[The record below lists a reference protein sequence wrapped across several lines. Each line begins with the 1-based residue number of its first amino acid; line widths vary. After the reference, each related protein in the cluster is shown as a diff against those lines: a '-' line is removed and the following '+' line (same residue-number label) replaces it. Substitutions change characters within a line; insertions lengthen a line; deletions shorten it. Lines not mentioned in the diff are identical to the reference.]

1 MLQSEFFNFRT
12 EKIRRIRSK
21 YEQYKKNP
29 NKRLAKDYAAKY
41 PFLKRKSEI
50 PSLKEMLKWKST
62 NKRFNVD
69 TQIKPLLESYIAKIT
84 GIYKHGQTM
93 KTLLCNLRIVSNV
106 ELGKFTI
113 AISKNTLSAKEQWE
127 SRLIKDL
134 KEKFP
139 RIPLKELILIIS
151 SKPNTLGGNATHC
164 KNVQEAWMRITQGNF
179 KVVFVCSNKQRIQNL
194 QTMLACYSEL
204 RSEKQFP
211 IDIIMDE
218 AHNLEEGIPSKRDFM
233 DTILMSPFVQSFV
246 PVSASPEPIFS
257 NDEPLW
263 NKNNLERNAINYT
276 PICDVM
282 SNSPNYSSIAKAN
295 QLSFE
300 TLKAHPRYTHY
311 NMTEFGEDT
320 FEEALPPGEYANS
333 KMTPEEIQEDKI
345 RRRQLEFCSFM
356 AFEKS
361 AMNYGMNLLDNFF
374 IYEYKLG
381 EIHMSETIIL
391 PNEFNL
397 HLITTPLRVAFTI
410 ELMKYALTKEYN
422 PICIG
427 LYRSGIHLRYK
438 NKAQKI
444 VNKKVCDFDED
455 NSTSQEMNEK
465 IHKIIEKL
473 KAKDESVQRP
483 IIIFG
488 NYKPTGE
495 SITFVNFKYG
505 TLRSNTLLPR
515 AGQTRELDYQA
526 ALRGCYMDT
535 KFKEVNPDFVQPV
548 KFLIGSNNSIQNAL
562 AYEKENDQ
570 RVLSLSN
577 GTHPVLF
584 TAAPLPDY
592 SKEEDSGGISVPCKI
607 NIHDHEAK
615 YYQSIREL
623 LKKKSRTEE
632 DKLNIL
638 NYLSRLIENNDADI
652 HDCHKKVDF
661 KTFRLIDVRTYKAHT
676 EDEIAKRKEKQGDKY
691 KPFEADWRFQEYES
705 AYTNR
710 LPYIN
715 NKNKME
721 VKDCELLVAYD
732 VYKLGDFKNHKTVM
746 WLSYRYA

>member
-1 MLQSEFFNFRT
+1 MLQREFFNFRT
-12 EKIRRIRSK
+12 EKITRVNAK
-21 YEQYKKNP
+21 YQHYKKNP
-29 NKRLAKDYAAKY
+29 NKRVAKDYAEKY

-50 PSLKEMLKWKST
+50 PSLKEVLKWKST
-62 NKRFNVD
+62 NKRFNVE

-134 KEKFP
+134 KAKFP

-151 SKPNTLGGNATHC
+151 SKVNTLNGNATHC
-164 KNVQEAWMRITQGNF
+164 KNVDQAWTRITQGNF
-179 KVVFVCSNKQRIQNL
+179 KVVFICSNKKRIQNL
-194 QTMLACYSEL
+194 QTILDCYGEL
-204 RSEKQFP
+204 RTEKQLP
-211 IDIIMDE
+211 IDAIMDE
-218 AHNLEEGIPSKRDFM
+218 AHNLEEGIPSKREFI
-233 DTILMSPFVQSFV
+233 DTIIMSPFVQSFV
-246 PVSASPEPIFS
+246 PVSASPDPIFCD
-257 NDEPLW
+257 DEPLW
-263 NKNNLERNAINYT
+263 NKNNMERNAINYT
-276 PICDVM
+276 TICNVM

-300 TLKAHPRYTHY
+300 TLRAHPHYTHY
-311 NMTEFGEDT
+311 NMTEFGKDT
-320 FEEALPPGEYANS
+320 FEEADLPGYYTNS
-333 KMTPEEIQEDKI
+333 KMTPEQIEDDKL

-374 IYEYKLG
+374 IYEYKFG
-381 EIHMSETIIL
+381 EVNVSEKIIL

-397 HLITTPLRVAFTI
+397 HLMTTPLRVAFTI
-410 ELMKYALTKEYN
+410 ELMKYALTRDYN

-427 LYRSGIHLRYK
+427 LYRSGIYIRYK
-438 NKAQKI
+438 NKEGKI
-444 VNKKVCDFDED
+444 VNKKFCDLDEE

-465 IHKIIEKL
+465 IHQIIEKL
-473 KAKDESVQRP
+473 KAKGETVQRP

-526 ALRGCYMDT
+526 ALRGSYMDT
-535 KFKEVNPDFVQPV
+535 KFKEINPDFVQPV

-577 GTHPVLF
+577 GTHPTLF
-584 TAAPLPDY
+584 APAPLPDF
-592 SKEEDSGGISVPCKI
+592 SKKEKSDGISVPCKI
-607 NIHDHEAK
+607 TILDTDSK
-615 YYQSIREL
+615 YYTLIREL
-623 LKKKSRTEE
+623 LDKKSRNERDKEVILMNLAILIRKQDAEIQDPTQKFDFGKFTLAYIRSWKIHSEE
-632 DKLNIL
+632 QVK
-638 NYLSRLIENNDADI
+638 E
-652 HDCHKKVDF
+652 
-661 KTFRLIDVRTYKAHT
+661 
-676 EDEIAKRKEKQGDKY
+676 RKESKGDKY
-691 KPFEADWRFQEYES
+691 TPFEADYRFQEYDS
-705 AYTNR
+705 AFKNKK
-710 LPYIN
+710 PYIN
-715 NKNKME
+715 NKGKINVNE
-721 VKDCELLVAYD
+721 CELLTAFDTYMLD
-732 VYKLGDFKNHKTVM
+732 EFKNHKNVM
-746 WLSYRYA
+746 WLSYKYA